1 MKKLTLSFRLNIFT
15 MRTSI
20 QLTLFISFLI
30 TPIASGQCGQNYDR
44 EVRRIVKKAEKLPH
58 EKTRIVFAGSSTF
71 RLWDNM
77 DESFPDYEVVNAG
90 IGGSCFDDLLRYK
103 EQLISATNPDILV
116 IYEGDNDIV
125 NKEGGKLRSVSTIL
139 NDASKLQEW
148 IQLTHPELPVYILS
162 PKPSPARWEHLARY
176 KRLNEFLCAES
187 EIVFDYHFLNCWPY
201 LTDGNGQVD
210 SIRFIPDM
218 LHLNEKGNARLGAF
232 IGKVISLAPHEENIL
247 NSFIDNWHLAATSA
261 DSAGYFGAFFND
273 ESIFQGT
280 DGGEYWT
287 AGEFRAWAVPYFRRE
302 SAWTFEAF
310 ERQWYR
316 KGNTLWFNERLDSPH
331 MGKCRG
337 VGVLRATGNGLKIDH
352 YSLSF
357 EVPNEVVGDLVP
369 LATPERIEVLKYQQ
383 ELDDFYTDSTTSPL
397 KPEERAAFHGHEF
410 FSYNPEMVVEAQ
422 IRVLENEP
430 WFNMAT
436 SSGVSR
442 EYRRYAKATFE
453 LRGQTLELF
462 LYQSKRLMAIE
473 EHQDH
478 LFLPFMDKTT
488 GVSTYGTGRFMDIT
502 KPEGTTMVLDFNY
515 AYNPYCAYTGGYSC
529 PITPKEN
536 YIDLEVNAG
545 IKAPA
550 SH

>member
-1 MKKLTLSFRLNIFT
+1 MNSALRFILFLSFSCLVPL
-15 MRTSI
+15 SI
-20 QLTLFISFLI
+20 S
-30 TPIASGQCGQNYDR
+30 AQCGQNYDR
-44 EVRRIVKKAEKLPH
+44 DVRRIVMATEKLPH

-77 DESFPDYEVVNAG
+77 ADSFPEYEVVNAG

-125 NKEGGKLRSVSTIL
+125 HVEEDGKLRPVNDIHIRCLALL
-139 NDASKLQEW
+139 NW
-148 IQLTHPELPVYILS
+148 IQYTHPELPVFLLS
-162 PKPSPARWEHLARY
+162 PKPSPSRWEHLARY
-176 KRLNEFLCAES
+176 KAVNNALEELTQAYN
-187 EIVFDYHFLNCWPY
+187 YHFMDCWPW
-201 LTDGNGQVD
+201 LTDNNGQVD
-210 SIRFIPDM
+210 PALFIFDK
-218 LHLNEKGNARLGAF
+218 LHLNDKGNDLLGRGMA
-232 IGKVISLAPHEENIL
+232 EEIRSAHL
-247 NSFIDNWHLAATSA
+247 NETTLNEFIDNWHLAASMA
-261 DSAGYFGAFFND
+261 DSAAYFGAFYN
-273 ESIFQGT
+273 EYSIFQGT

-287 AGEFRAWAVPYFRRE
+287 AGEFLAWAAPYFRRE

-310 ERQWYR
+310 ERHWYR

-337 VGVLRATGNGLKIDH
+337 VGVVRATSDGLKIDH

-357 EVPNEVVGDLVP
+357 EVPNEVVRELVP

-397 KPEERAAFHGHEF
+397 TPEERAAFHGHEF
-410 FSYNPEMVVEAQ
+410 FRYNPEMAVEAN
-422 IRVLENEP
+422 IEVLENEP

-453 LRGQTLELF
+453 VRGQSLELF
-462 LYQSKRLMAIE
+462 LYQSKRLMAME
-473 EHQDH
+473 EYQDH

-488 GVSTYGTGRFMDIT
+488 GLSTYGTGRFMDIT
-502 KPEGTTMVLDFNY
+502 KPKGSTMVLDFNY
-515 AYNPYCAYTGGYSC
+515 AYNPYCAYTDGYSC
-529 PITPKEN
+529 PITPQEN
-536 YIDLEVNAG
+536 YIDIEVNAG
-545 IKAPA
+545 IKGPEG
-550 SH
+550 H

>member
-1 MKKLTLSFRLNIFT
+1 LKKLTLRFRLNIFT

-20 QLTLFISFLI
+20 LITLFISFLI

-44 EVRRIVKKAEKLPH
+44 EVRRIVKTTEKLPH

-77 DESFPDYEVVNAG
+77 AESFTEYEVVNAG
-90 IGGSCFDDLLRYK
+90 IGGSCFDDLYQYK
-103 EQLISATNPDILV
+103 DGLISATNPDILV

-125 NKEGGKLRSVSTIL
+125 HVGEDGDQREVFDIYSDAWKLL
-139 NDASKLQEW
+139 NW
-148 IQLTHPELPVYILS
+148 IQHAHPDLPVFLLS
-162 PKPSPARWEHLARY
+162 PKPSPSRWEHLARY
-176 KRLNEFLCAES
+176 KAVNNRLEELTEAYN
-187 EIVFDYHFLNCWPY
+187 YHFMDCWPW
-201 LTDGNGQVD
+201 LTNNNGQVD
-210 SIRFIPDM
+210 SDLFIYDN
-218 LHLNEKGNARLGAF
+218 LHLNDEGNSRLGYY
-232 IGKVISLAPHEENIL
+232 ISEAIRNAHPEEETL
-247 NSFIDNWHLAATSA
+247 DALIDKWHLAAATA
-261 DSAGYFGAFFND
+261 DSATYFGAFYND

-280 DGGEYWT
+280 DGAEYWT
-287 AGEFRAWAVPYFRRE
+287 AGAFRAWAAPYFRRE

-310 ERQWYR
+310 ERHWYR
-316 KGNTLWFNERLDSPH
+316 RGNTFWFNERLNSPH

-337 VGVLRATGNGLKIDH
+337 VGVVRAIGNGLKIDH

-369 LATPERIEVLKYQQ
+369 LATTERIEVLKYQQ

-397 KPEERAAFHGHEF
+397 KAEECAAFHGHEF
-410 FSYNPEMVVEAQ
+410 FSYNAEMAVQAQ

-442 EYRRYAKATFE
+442 EYRRYAKATFD
-453 LRGQTLELF
+453 LHGQTLELF
-462 LYQSKRLMAIE
+462 LYQSKRLMAME
-473 EHQDH
+473 EYKDH

-515 AYNPYCAYTGGYSC
+515 AYNPYCAYTDGYSC

-536 YIDLEVNAG
+536 YVDIEINAG
-545 IKAPA
+545 IKGPV

>member
-1 MKKLTLSFRLNIFT
+1 MRASLFLTVLLSVC
-15 MRTSI
+15 
-20 QLTLFISFLI
+20 I
-30 TPIASGQCGQNYDR
+30 TPITYGQCGQNYDR
-44 EVRRIVKKAEKLPH
+44 EVRRIVKASEKLPH

-77 DESFPDYEVVNAG
+77 AESFPEYEVVNAG
-90 IGGSCFDDLLRYK
+90 IGGSCFDDLYRYK
-103 EQLISATNPDILV
+103 DGLISGTKPDILV

-125 NKEGGKLRSVSTIL
+125 HVEEDGNQRAVFDIHSDAWKLM
-139 NDASKLQEW
+139 NW
-148 IQLTHPELPVYILS
+148 IQNTHPNLPVFLLS
-162 PKPSPARWEHLARY
+162 PKPSPSRWEHLARY
-176 KRLNEFLCAES
+176 KAVNSRLEELTQAYNYCFM
-187 EIVFDYHFLNCWPY
+187 DCWPW
-201 LTDGNGQVD
+201 LTDNNGQVD
-210 SIRFIPDM
+210 SKLFVSDM
-218 LHLNEKGNARLGAF
+218 LHLNAEGNGRLGHYISEAIRNSYLDEQTLDAF
-232 IGKVISLAPHEENIL
+232 I
-247 NSFIDNWHLAATSA
+247 DQWHLAAATA
-261 DSAGYFGAFFND
+261 DSAAYFGAFYN
-273 ESIFQGT
+273 EQSIFQGT

-287 AGEFRAWAVPYFRRE
+287 AGEFLAWAAPYFRRE

-310 ERQWYR
+310 ERHWYR

-337 VGVLRATGNGLKIDH
+337 VGVVRATSDGLKIDH

-357 EVPNEVVGDLVP
+357 EVPNEVVGELVP

-397 KPEERAAFHGHEF
+397 TPEERAAFRGHEF
-410 FSYNPEMVVEAQ
+410 FSYNPEMAVEAN
-422 IRVLENEP
+422 IEVLENEP

-462 LYQSKRLMAIE
+462 LYQSKRLMAME
-473 EHQDH
+473 EYQDH

-502 KPEGTTMVLDFNY
+502 KPEGSTMILDFNY
-515 AYNPYCAYTGGYSC
+515 AYNPYCAYTDGYSC
-529 PITPKEN
+529 PITPQEN
-536 YIDLEVNAG
+536 YIDIEVNAG
-545 IKAPA
+545 IKGQEG
-550 SH
+550 H

>member
-1 MKKLTLSFRLNIFT
+1 MKKLTLRFRLNILT

-20 QLTLFISFLI
+20 LLTLFISFLI

-44 EVRRIVKKAEKLPH
+44 DVRRIIKKAEKLPH

-77 DESFPDYEVVNAG
+77 AESFPHYEVVNAG

-103 EQLISATNPDILV
+103 EQLISATKPDILV

-125 NKEGGKLRSVSTIL
+125 HVEEDGNLRPL
-139 NDASKLQEW
+139 NDIHIGCLALLNW
-148 IQLTHPELPVYILS
+148 IQHTHPELPVFILS
-162 PKPSPARWEHLARY
+162 PKPSPSRWEHLARY
-176 KRLNEFLCAES
+176 KAVNSALEELTEAYN
-187 EIVFDYHFLNCWPY
+187 YHFMDCWPW
-201 LTDGNGQVD
+201 LTDNNGQVD
-210 SIRFIPDM
+210 PALFIFDN
-218 LHLNEKGNARLGAF
+218 LHLNDEGNSRLGHYMA
-232 IGKVISLAPHEENIL
+232 EEIRSAYL
-247 NSFIDNWHLAATSA
+247 NETTLNEFIDNWHLAASKA
-261 DSAGYFGAFFND
+261 DSATYFGAFYND

-287 AGEFRAWAVPYFRRE
+287 AGAFRAWAAPYFRRE

-310 ERQWYR
+310 ERHWYR
-316 KGNTLWFNERLDSPH
+316 KGNTLWFNERLASPH

-337 VGVLRATGNGLKIDH
+337 VGVVRTTKDGLKIDH

-357 EVPNEVVGDLVP
+357 EVPNEVVGELVP
-369 LATPERIEVLKYQQ
+369 LATQERIEVLKYQQ
-383 ELDDFYTDSTTSPL
+383 ELDDFYADSTTSPL
-397 KPEERAAFHGHEF
+397 KPEERVAFHGHEF
-410 FSYNPEMVVEAQ
+410 FNYNPEMAVEAQ
-422 IRVLENEP
+422 ILVLENEP

-436 SSGVSR
+436 SSGVNR

-453 LRGQTLELF
+453 LHGQPFELF
-462 LYQSKRLMAIE
+462 LYQSKRLMAME
-473 EHQDH
+473 EYQDH

-515 AYNPYCAYTGGYSC
+515 AYNPYCAYTDGYSC
-529 PITPKEN
+529 PITPLEN
-536 YIDLEVNAG
+536 YIEIEINAG
-545 IKAPA
+545 IQGPV

>member
-1 MKKLTLSFRLNIFT
+1 MKKLTLAFRFNILI
-15 MRTSI
+15 MRSSI
-20 QLTLFISFLI
+20 LLTLFISFLI

-44 EVRRIVKKAEKLPH
+44 DVRRIVKKAEKLPH
-58 EKTRIVFAGSSTF
+58 EKSRIVFAGSSTF

-77 DESFPDYEVVNAG
+77 AVWFPEYEVVNAG
-90 IGGSCFDDLLRYK
+90 IGGSCFDDLYRYK
-103 EQLISATNPDILV
+103 DGLISGTKPDILV

-125 NKEGGKLRSVSTIL
+125 HVEEDGNQRAVFDIHSDAWKLM
-139 NDASKLQEW
+139 NW
-148 IQLTHPELPVYILS
+148 IQNTHPNLPVFLLS
-162 PKPSPARWEHLARY
+162 PKPSPSRWEHLARY
-176 KRLNEFLCAES
+176 KAVNSRLEELTQAYNYCFM
-187 EIVFDYHFLNCWPY
+187 DCWPW
-201 LTDGNGQVD
+201 LTDNNGQVD
-210 SIRFIPDM
+210 SKLFVSDM
-218 LHLNEKGNARLGAF
+218 LHLNAEGNGRLGHYISEAIRNSYLDEQTLDAF
-232 IGKVISLAPHEENIL
+232 I
-247 NSFIDNWHLAATSA
+247 DQWHLAAATA

-337 VGVLRATGNGLKIDH
+337 VGVVRATGNRLKIDH

-410 FSYNPEMVVEAQ
+410 FSYNPEMVVETQ
-422 IRVLENEP
+422 IQGAR
-430 WFNMAT
+430 
-436 SSGVSR
+436 
-442 EYRRYAKATFE
+442 K
-453 LRGQTLELF
+453 
-462 LYQSKRLMAIE
+462 
-473 EHQDH
+473 
-478 LFLPFMDKTT
+478 
-488 GVSTYGTGRFMDIT
+488 
-502 KPEGTTMVLDFNY
+502 
-515 AYNPYCAYTGGYSC
+515 
-529 PITPKEN
+529 
-536 YIDLEVNAG
+536 
-545 IKAPA
+545 
-550 SH
+550 

>member
-1 MKKLTLSFRLNIFT
+1 MNSALRFILLLCFSYLAPLS
-15 MRTSI
+15 
-20 QLTLFISFLI
+20 IS
-30 TPIASGQCGQNYDR
+30 AQCGQNYDR
-44 EVRRIVKKAEKLPH
+44 DVRRIVKAAERLPH

-77 DESFPDYEVVNAG
+77 AESFPEYEVVNAG
-90 IGGSCFDDLLRYK
+90 IGGSCFDDLYRYK
-103 EQLISATNPDILV
+103 EQIISGTKPDILV

-125 NKEGGKLRSVSTIL
+125 HVEEDENLRPVNDIHIRCLALL
-139 NDASKLQEW
+139 NW
-148 IQLTHPELPVYILS
+148 IQNTHPNLPVFLLS
-162 PKPSPARWEHLARY
+162 PKPSPSRWEHLARY
-176 KRLNEFLCAES
+176 KAVNGLLEELTEAYN
-187 EIVFDYHFLNCWPY
+187 YHFMDCWPW
-201 LTDGNGQVD
+201 LTDNNGQVD
-210 SIRFIPDM
+210 PALFIFDK
-218 LHLNEKGNARLGAF
+218 LHLNDKGNDLLGRGMA
-232 IGKVISLAPHEENIL
+232 EEIRSAHLDETTL
-247 NSFIDNWHLAATSA
+247 NEFIDNWHLAASIA
-261 DSAGYFGAFFND
+261 DSAAYFGAFNND

-287 AGEFRAWAVPYFRRE
+287 AGEFLAWAAPYFRRE
-302 SAWTFEAF
+302 SAWTFKSF
-310 ERQWYR
+310 ERHWYR

-337 VGVLRATGNGLKIDH
+337 VGVVRATSDGLKIDH

-357 EVPNEVVGDLVP
+357 EVPNEVVGELVP

-397 KPEERAAFHGHEF
+397 SPEERAAFHGHQF
-410 FSYNPEMVVEAQ
+410 FSYNPEMAVEAN
-422 IRVLENEP
+422 IEVLENEP

-462 LYQSKRLMAIE
+462 LYQSKRLMAME
-473 EHQDH
+473 EYQDH

-502 KPEGTTMVLDFNY
+502 KPEGNTMVLDFNY
-515 AYNPYCAYTGGYSC
+515 AYNPYCAYTDGYSC

-536 YIDLEVNAG
+536 YIDVEVNAG
-545 IKAPA
+545 IKGPEG
-550 SH
+550 H

>member
-1 MKKLTLSFRLNIFT
+1 MRLSYLYFTTL
-15 MRTSI
+15 
-20 QLTLFISFLI
+20 LFLVSKISF
-30 TPIASGQCGQNYDR
+30 GQCGQNYDR
-44 EVRRIVKKAEKLPH
+44 DVRRIVKTAEELPH

-71 RLWDNM
+71 RLWNNM
-77 DESFPDYEVVNAG
+77 AESFPEYEVVNAG

-103 EQLISATNPDILV
+103 EDLISATNPDVLV
-116 IYEGDNDIV
+116 IYAGDNDIV
-125 NKEGGKLRSVSTIL
+125 HVEEDGGQRVVFDIYSDAWELL
-139 NDASKLQEW
+139 NW
-148 IQLTHPELPVYILS
+148 IQYTHPELPVFLLS
-162 PKPSPARWEHLARY
+162 PKPSPSRWEHLARY
-176 KRLNEFLCAES
+176 KAVNGRLEELTQAYN
-187 EIVFDYHFLNCWPY
+187 YHFMDCWPW
-201 LTDGNGQVD
+201 LTDNNGQVD
-210 SIRFIPDM
+210 PALFIFDK
-218 LHLNEKGNARLGAF
+218 LHLNDQGNYILGRGIA
-232 IGKVISLAPHEENIL
+232 EEIHATYL
-247 NSFIDNWHLAATSA
+247 EERTLDSFIDQWHKAASIA
-261 DSAGYFGAFFND
+261 DSAAYFGAFYND

-287 AGEFRAWAVPYFRRE
+287 AREFRAWAAPYFRRE

-310 ERQWYR
+310 ERHWYR

-337 VGVLRATGNGLKIDH
+337 VGVVRATKEGFKIDH

-357 EVPNEVVGDLVP
+357 EVPNEVVSDLVP
-369 LATPERIEVLKYQQ
+369 LATPERIAVLKYQQ
-383 ELDDFYTDSTTSPL
+383 ELDDFYTDSITSPL

-410 FSYNPEMVVEAQ
+410 FSYNPEMAVEAQ

-453 LRGQTLELF
+453 LRGQTLILF
-462 LYQSKRLMAIE
+462 LYQSKRLMAME
-473 EHQDH
+473 EYKDH

-502 KPEGTTMVLDFNY
+502 IPEGTTMVLDFNY
-515 AYNPYCAYTGGYSC
+515 AYNPYCAYTDGYSC

-536 YIDLEVNAG
+536 YIDVEVNAG
-545 IKAPA
+545 IKGPEG
-550 SH
+550 H

>member
-1 MKKLTLSFRLNIFT
+1 MRRSHLYFTTLLFLVSNIAF
-15 MRTSI
+15 
-20 QLTLFISFLI
+20 
-30 TPIASGQCGQNYDR
+30 GQCGQNYDR
-44 EVRRIVKKAEKLPH
+44 DVRRIVKAAQKLPH

-77 DESFPDYEVVNAG
+77 AESFPEYEVVNAG
-90 IGGSCFDDLLRYK
+90 IGGSCFDDLYRYK
-103 EQLISATNPDILV
+103 EQLISATHPDILI

-125 NKEGGKLRSVSTIL
+125 DIEEDGNQRALSDIHIYAWQL
-139 NDASKLQEW
+139 MNW
-148 IQLTHPELPVYILS
+148 IQHTHPDLPVFLLS
-162 PKPSPARWEHLARY
+162 PKPSPSRWEHLARY
-176 KRLNEFLCAES
+176 KAVNSRLEELTQAYNYYFM
-187 EIVFDYHFLNCWPY
+187 DCWPW
-201 LTDGNGQVD
+201 LTDNNVQVD
-210 SIRFIPDM
+210 PGLFISDK
-218 LHLNEKGNARLGAF
+218 LHLNEQGYQILGRFIAEVIRNSYLDEQTLDAF
-232 IGKVISLAPHEENIL
+232 V
-247 NSFIDNWHLAATSA
+247 DQWHLAAAAA
-261 DSAGYFGAFFND
+261 DSASYFGAFYN
-273 ESIFQGT
+273 EQSIFQGT

-287 AGEFRAWAVPYFRRE
+287 AEELQAWAAPYFRRE

-310 ERQWYR
+310 ERHWYR

-337 VGVLRATGNGLKIDH
+337 VGIVRATKEGLKIDH

-357 EVPNEVVGDLVP
+357 EVPNEVVGELVP

-397 KPEERAAFHGHEF
+397 TPEERAAFHGHEF
-410 FSYNPEMVVEAQ
+410 FDYNPDMAVEAQ
-422 IRVLENEP
+422 IQVLENEP
-430 WFNMAT
+430 WFDMAT

-453 LRGQTLELF
+453 LRGQTLELL
-462 LYQSKRLMAIE
+462 LYQSKRLIAME
-473 EHQDH
+473 EYQDH

-515 AYNPYCAYTGGYSC
+515 AYNPYCAYTDGYSC

-536 YIDLEVNAG
+536 YIEVEVNAG
-545 IKAPA
+545 IKGPEGY
-550 SH
+550 

>member
-1 MKKLTLSFRLNIFT
+1 MHKSLLFTVFVLFLYAPLTH
-15 MRTSI
+15 
-20 QLTLFISFLI
+20 
-30 TPIASGQCGQNYDR
+30 GQCGQNYDKD
-44 EVRRIVKKAEKLPH
+44 VRQIIKATEKLPH
-58 EKTRIVFAGSSTF
+58 EKSRIVFAGSSTF

-77 DESFPDYEVVNAG
+77 AESFPEYEVVNAG
-90 IGGSCFDDLLRYK
+90 IGGSCFDDLYRYK
-103 EQLISATNPDILV
+103 EQLISGTEPDILV

-125 NKEGGKLRSVSTIL
+125 HVEEDGNQRDVFDIQSDARKLM
-139 NDASKLQEW
+139 NW
-148 IQLTHPELPVYILS
+148 IQHTHPDLPVFLLS
-162 PKPSPARWEHLARY
+162 PKPSPSRWEHLARY
-176 KRLNEFLCAES
+176 KAVKSKLEELAQAYN
-187 EIVFDYHFLNCWPY
+187 YHFMDCWPW
-201 LTDGNGQVD
+201 LTDNNGQVD
-210 SIRFIPDM
+210 PALFIFDK
-218 LHLNEKGNARLGAF
+218 LHLNEKGNDLLGHGIAKEIRNAHPEEQTLDAF
-232 IGKVISLAPHEENIL
+232 I
-247 NSFIDNWHLAATSA
+247 DQWHLAAATA
-261 DSAGYFGAFFND
+261 DSAGYFGTFLND

-287 AGEFRAWAVPYFRRE
+287 AGEFSAWAAPYFRRE

-310 ERQWYR
+310 ERHWYR
-316 KGNTLWFNERLDSPH
+316 NGNTFWFNERLNSPH

-337 VGVLRATGNGLKIDH
+337 VGVVRATGDGLKIDH

-357 EVPNEVVGDLVP
+357 EVPNEIVGDLVP

-383 ELDDFYTDSTTSPL
+383 ELDDFYTDSATSPL
-397 KPEERAAFHGHEF
+397 KPEERAAFHGHEY
-410 FSYNPEMVVEAQ
+410 FSYNPEMAVEAQ
-422 IRVLENEP
+422 ILVLENEP

-473 EHQDH
+473 EYKDH

-502 KPEGTTMVLDFNY
+502 IPEGTTMVLDFNY
-515 AYNPYCAYTGGYSC
+515 AYNPYCAYTDGYSC

-536 YIDLEVNAG
+536 FIDIEISAG
-545 IKAPA
+545 IKGP
-550 SH
+550 SGH